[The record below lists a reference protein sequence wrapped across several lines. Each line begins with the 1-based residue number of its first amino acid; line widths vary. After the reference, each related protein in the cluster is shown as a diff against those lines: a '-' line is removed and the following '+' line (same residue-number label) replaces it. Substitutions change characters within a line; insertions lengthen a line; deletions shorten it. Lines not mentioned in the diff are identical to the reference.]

1 MLTFA
6 AMKTKL
12 FAAIILTVSTIST
25 ATAQPEIT
33 WLQTDH
39 DFGTINEDLGSVTCT
54 YQYVNTG
61 DQDLAIA
68 SARATCGCT
77 TPRFNEAPLAPGD
90 TASITVSFSPIGRLG
105 RFDKKVYVETNAE
118 PSRSV
123 LTLHG
128 TVIGGAAT
136 VAQRYPADLGA
147 LKFRNGSIMIGDV
160 NKGKLK
166 TIFAEAYNPSTE
178 TLHPQVISRPD
189 FVQAQPSPE
198 AVAPGEQVSFI
209 LHVYSEKCP
218 QWGLVEDS
226 ITIVADPQL
235 APTPVTIPI
244 SAVILEDFSAL
255 TPAQLAKAP
264 HAIVQYDTL
273 DFGVLKAGSKQPQ
286 TRTTTVVNNG
296 RSELTIRRA
305 YSLAS
310 GVTVTTDRQQLKA
323 GERTQLTVT
332 VVPAQLTDAPLND
345 QVTLITNSPEDTVQT
360 IRIVGEVQ

>member
-12 FAAIILTVSTIST
+12 FAAIILSISTIST

-77 TPRFNEAPLAPGD
+77 TPRFDETPLAPGD

-160 NKGKLK
+160 TKGKLK
-166 TIFAEAYNPSTE
+166 TIFAEAYNPGPD
-178 TLHPQVISRPD
+178 TLRPHILTTPQYIT
-189 FVQAQPSPE
+189 AQPTPE
-198 AVAPGEQVSFI
+198 TVAPGEQISFI
-209 LHVYSEKCP
+209 LHLHSEKCP
-218 QWGLVEDS
+218 QWGLLEDS
-226 ITIVADPQL
+226 LTIIPDPQL
-235 APTPVTIPI
+235 APTPITIPLT
-244 SAVILEDFSAL
+244 ATILEDFSQL
-255 TPAQLAKAP
+255 TNAQLKKAP
-264 HAIVQYDTL
+264 QAVIQDDTL
-273 DFGVLKAGSKQPQ
+273 DFGQITANSPYTK
-286 TRTTTVVNNG
+286 TRTTTITNRG
-296 RSELTIRRA
+296 HSDLTIRRA
-305 YSLAS
+305 YTLVP
-310 GVTVTTDRQQLKA
+310 GVNISIDKQKLRA
-323 GERTQLTVT
+323 GQTTQLTVT
-332 VVPAQLTDAPLND
+332 INPSQLTAPILND
-345 QVTLITNSPEDTVQT
+345 KITLITNSPENPQQT
-360 IRIVGEVQ
+360 IRIIGLIQ